1 MFRIPHDAGVV
12 GWGAVCSAM
21 NGTGL
26 VCTREKRVISLSAR
40 DVRNTNSSAY
50 YTILYYTILYYTI
63 LYYTILYYT
72 LLCFIA
78 LHCTSLHYTTLHSI
92 V

>member
-63 LYYTILYYT
+63 LCCASLHCT
-72 LLCFIA
+72 A
-78 LHCTSLHYTTLHSI
+78 LHCTTLHCTP
-92 V
+92 